1 MAQMVAGAKARG
13 RMQAVVAKRE
23 ERGLWLSP
31 LSHFPLRERRDIMKR
46 LGLLVLM
53 VAAGLFTVSCAGP
66 GYDTQKGAAIGSAA
80 GALIGQAIG
89 HNTTGTLIGAAGGAL
104 FGAIVGNARD
114 QDEYNARLAAA
125 QARPAYANGYRNGSG
140 NGNPAPEAPPGEWV
154 TVPGQWRDG
163 KWVPAHRVWVPVNP

>member
-1 MAQMVAGAKARG
+1 
-13 RMQAVVAKRE
+13 
-23 ERGLWLSP
+23 
-31 LSHFPLRERRDIMKR
+31 MKR
-46 LGLLVLM
+46 AGLLVVL

-66 GYDTQKGAAIGSAA
+66 GYNTQKGAAIGSAA

-114 QDEYNARLAAA
+114 QDEWNARLAAA
-125 QARPAYANGYRNGSG
+125 QPRQMYGSGPGNGYANGAGAAS
-140 NGNPAPEAPPGEWV
+140 ETPPGEWI

>member
-1 MAQMVAGAKARG
+1 
-13 RMQAVVAKRE
+13 
-23 ERGLWLSP
+23 
-31 LSHFPLRERRDIMKR
+31 MKR
-46 LGLLVLM
+46 LGFLVLL

-66 GYDTQKGAAIGSAA
+66 GYNTQKGAAIGSAA

-125 QARPAYANGYRNGSG
+125 QARPAYANGYRNGYG
-140 NGNPAPEAPPGEWV
+140 NGNPASEAPPGEWV

-163 KWVPAHRVWVPVNP
+163 KWVPSHRVWVPVNP

>member
-1 MAQMVAGAKARG
+1 MARAEVPAKALDLDRI
-13 RMQAVVAKRE
+13 VVVE
-23 ERGLWLSP
+23 FQERGLSLSP
-31 LSHFPLRERRDIMKR
+31 LSHFPMSKRREIMKR
-46 LGLLVLM
+46 LGLFVVL

-66 GYDTQKGAAIGSAA
+66 GYNTQKGAAIGGAA

-104 FGAIVGNARD
+104 VGAIIGNARD
-114 QDEYNARLAAA
+114 QDEWNARAAA
-125 QARPAYANGYRNGSG
+125 AESRQRYASGAPAA
-140 NGNPAPEAPPGEWV
+140 PAPEAPPGEWV